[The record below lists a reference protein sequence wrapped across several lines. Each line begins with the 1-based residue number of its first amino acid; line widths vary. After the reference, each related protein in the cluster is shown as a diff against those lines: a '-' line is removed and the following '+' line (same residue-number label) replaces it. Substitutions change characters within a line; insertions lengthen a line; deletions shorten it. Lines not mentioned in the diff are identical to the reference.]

1 MEPAMAE
8 PIALAKPTRDPRK
21 ELQARLE
28 AAPLEHAEALLDSM
42 KLLEQMHKSGVF
54 ELLRGVLG
62 AGDQIVDRAVEK
74 TDSPEGIRALRNLII
89 LGKWLSSINPELL
102 QCVATASAVTLGSE
116 EKPVIEPPGLF
127 ALLNQFRQPELRR
140 SIALIN
146 RFLDVLGNQLKIV
159 GTDRPPQ

>member
-1 MEPAMAE
+1 MAE
-8 PIALAKPTRDPRK
+8 PITLTKPTRDSRK

-42 KLLEQMHKSGVF
+42 ELLEQLHKSGVL
-54 ELLRGVLG
+54 ELLRGALG
-62 AGDQIVDRAVEK
+62 AGDQILNHAVNAA
-74 TDSPEGIRALRNLII
+74 DSPDGVRALRNLLI

-102 QCVATASAVTLGSE
+102 QCIATASAATLGSE

-159 GTDRPPQ
+159 GTVTAKSESP